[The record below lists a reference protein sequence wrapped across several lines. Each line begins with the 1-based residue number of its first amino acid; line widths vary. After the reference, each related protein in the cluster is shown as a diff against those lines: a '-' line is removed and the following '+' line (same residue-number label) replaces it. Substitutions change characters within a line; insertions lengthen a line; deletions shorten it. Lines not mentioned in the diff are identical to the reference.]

1 MANIIDRP
9 TFYEGQ
15 ILAGADLNAV
25 VDHARGQAARHE
37 RYLHSP
43 GIAHGLELTG
53 VDRKTAANKPYKEV
67 SVSAGVAVDSSGR
80 EIVLADDTRLPETA
94 FDQSN
99 VWVGQPTTADTWYP
113 VFLVGR
119 DGVPEAAPLAVGQC
133 GSSEPNRVREEILFD
148 FGRPGDEALA
158 AEERAADVADGPASG
173 QETSRRV
180 LLGFVRWDA
189 GLGRFVEFGPGF
201 DGVSRTYA
209 GVRAD
214 LLVARGGT
222 LALRT
227 RSQATKGKPGLE
239 LSESAGGM
247 LAFGP
252 LTPAGAVGPVF
263 SVNAKGDLTIA
274 GKFTGA
280 VTPGTVH
287 VQSGVASD
295 GVVLPLP
302 PGITPD
308 MLDKGQATAH
318 VHATARVP
326 PSAPPD
332 TTHTW
337 LAVPLECSVD
347 AARRLI
353 CTVRWAANGVV
364 VDLPGECDY
373 LVFVSVAAA

>member
-15 ILAGADLNAV
+15 ILAGADLDAV

-43 GIAHGLELTG
+43 GIAEGLALTG

-67 SVSAGVAVDSSGR
+67 SVGAGVAVDSSGR
-80 EIVLADDTRLPETA
+80 EIVVADDTRLSETA

-99 VWVGQPTTADTWYP
+99 VWVGQPATADTWYP

-119 DGVPEAAPLAVGQC
+119 DGVPAAAPLAVDQC
-133 GSSEPNRVREEILFD
+133 SSEANRVREEFRFD
-148 FGRPGDEALA
+148 FGRPGDEAT
-158 AEERAADVADGPASG
+158 AADEPAAAIADGPASG
-173 QETSRRV
+173 QDTPRRV

-189 GLGRFVEFGPGF
+189 GLTRFVDFGPSF

-214 LLVARGGT
+214 LLAARGGT

-239 LSESAGGM
+239 LGETAGGM

-252 LTPAGAVGPVF
+252 LTPAGAVEPVF

-302 PGITPD
+302 PGITQD
-308 MLDKGQATAH
+308 MLDKGRATAH

-332 TTHTW
+332 ITHTW
-337 LAVPLECSVD
+337 LAVPLVCSVD
-347 AARRLI
+347 AARRLTCI
-353 CTVRWAANGVV
+353 VRWAANGAM

-373 LVFVSVAAA
+373 LVLVSVAAA